1 LVIRFRV
8 VPLQPVSGLPASPR
22 LRLGVMGLAQTAS
35 TPGKKTEAQFAGGYP
50 ARRCLPLS
58 QSRRGDQQLSGCCQ
72 MDLEIGPDGSRML
85 SCRWRLFSDP
95 IFLEPTVRCLV
106 AQDFVP
112 ATRNGQPVRDLQH
125 LEYEWRATTP
135 SKTNLCNKLKTS

>member
-1 LVIRFRV
+1 
-8 VPLQPVSGLPASPR
+8 
-22 LRLGVMGLAQTAS
+22 MGLAQTAS
-35 TPGKKTEAQFAGGYP
+35 TPGKKTEAQFAGGYRPDACRYPRP
-50 ARRCLPLS
+50 AR
-58 QSRRGDQQLSGCCQ
+58 DKQLSGCCQ
-72 MDLEIGPDGSRML
+72 MDLEIGPDGSVL
-85 SCRWRLFSDP
+85 SADGVCSDP

-125 LEYEWRATTP
+125 LDYEWRATTP